1 MDLNKIDLN
10 KIIEDF
16 VKHCMY
22 NKKSTMEYYDEIKE
36 MRENTIPQFR
46 QVIDE
51 HFNRFCLNNGL
62 WNRLDFGKLDNC
74 GSENDEAKAL
84 IKLWTLGNT
93 NYKFK
98 NRYLNGLVD
107 WFLDKNINKEM
118 KDLPTL
124 DDWTMLNKK
133 GEEVKVGHLFYSK
146 IPPLY
151 LKLKDI
157 QKSEYSI
164 SPSDSLPQLI
174 KYFPMFIKIGKS
186 IQFNVKGF
194 QMNETLWL
202 LVGMAI
208 VYVKLNPQSTFRGL
222 IKLLRAFIQLNITS
236 ICLESDASKEYNLV
250 TFLKTGGDNSDGGYN
265 YRYKCA
271 EKYFTNYKKIGKTEY
286 KTENGKS
293 YILTEYANHEEYLNK
308 WNELEEEFKK
318 NSLTKELI
326 VKWFDSQLL
335 TRSTCLVGCI
345 LIVLMEGKTIE
356 FIKDEMPDWKAIG
369 LGTIDGTYVPK
380 EALNIP
386 KDIPKDWKLVDVLST
401 IAYYISTLKK

>member
-1 MDLNKIDLN
+1 MDLNKLV
-10 KIIEDF
+10 EDF

-46 QVIDE
+46 KIVEE
-51 HFNRFCLNNGL
+51 HFSRFCLNNGL
-62 WNRLDFGKLDNC
+62 WNRLDFPEIDKEIN
-74 GSENDEAKAL
+74 NDETKAL

-118 KDLPTL
+118 KDIKTI
-124 DDWTMLNKK
+124 DEWTMMNKK
-133 GEEVKVGHLFYSK
+133 GEEIKVGQLFYSK
-146 IPPLY
+146 VPPLY

-157 QKSEYSI
+157 QKDKYSI
-164 SPSDSLPQLI
+164 TPSDKLI
-174 KYFPMFIKIGKS
+174 KYFPTFVKIGKS

-194 QMNETLWL
+194 SMNETLWL
-202 LVGMAI
+202 LMGMAI
-208 VYVKLNPQSTFRGL
+208 VYVKLNFDFKDGKFKDL
-222 IKLLRAFIQLNITS
+222 INMIRVFVQLNITS
-236 ICLESDASKEYNLV
+236 ICLEANAPKEPNGQFYNLI
-250 TFLKTGGDNSDGGYN
+250 TFLKTEGGYN

-271 EKYFTNYKKIGKTEY
+271 EKYFKEYKKIGQTDY
-286 KTENGKS
+286 KIENGKAF
-293 YILTEYANHEEYLNK
+293 ILTEYSSIEEYLNK
-308 WNELEEEFKK
+308 WNELEEEFRK
-318 NSLTKELI
+318 NKLTKELI

-345 LIVLMEGKTIE
+345 LIVLMESKIIE
-356 FIKDEMPDWKAIG
+356 FNKDEMPDWKSIAVG
-369 LGTIDGTYVPK
+369 NFDDTYIPK
-380 EALNIP
+380 EDLSIP
-386 KDIPKDWKLVDVLST
+386 VDVPEDWKLVDVLSI

>member
-1 MDLNKIDLN
+1 MDLNKLV
-10 KIIEDF
+10 EDF

-46 QVIDE
+46 KIVEE
-51 HFNRFCLNNGL
+51 HFSRFCLNNGL
-62 WNRLDFGKLDNC
+62 WNRLDFPEIDKEIN
-74 GSENDEAKAL
+74 NDETKAL

-118 KDLPTL
+118 KDISTI
-124 DDWTMLNKK
+124 DDWTMMNKK
-133 GEEVKVGHLFYSK
+133 GEEIKVGQLFYSK

-151 LKLKDI
+151 LKLKEI
-157 QKSEYSI
+157 QKDKYTI
-164 SPSDSLPQLI
+164 TPSDKLI
-174 KYFPMFIKIGKS
+174 KYFPTFVRIGKS

-194 QMNETLWL
+194 PMNETLWL

-208 VYVKLNPQSTFRGL
+208 VYVKLNPQSTFKGL
-222 IKLLRAFIQLNITS
+222 VKLLRAFIQLNITS
-236 ICLESDASKEYNLV
+236 ICLESDASKEYNLI
-250 TFLKTGGDNSDGGYN
+250 TFLKTEKDNYN

-271 EKYFTNYKKIGKTEY
+271 EKYFTNYKKIGKTDY
-286 KTENGKS
+286 KVENGKAF
-293 YILTEYANHEEYLNK
+293 ILTEYTNHEEYLNK
-308 WNELEEEFKK
+308 WNELEDMFKDK
-318 NSLTKELI
+318 GLTKELI

-335 TRSTCLVGCI
+335 TRSTCLIGCI
-345 LIVLMEGKTIE
+345 LIILMENGRIE

-369 LGTIDGTYVPK
+369 LGTIDGTYVVK

-386 KDIPKDWKLVDVLST
+386 VDIPKDWKLVDVLST

>member
-1 MDLNKIDLN
+1 MDKFDLNKIDLN

-46 QVIDE
+46 QVVDE
-51 HFNRFCLNNGL
+51 QFNRFCLNNGL
-62 WNRLDFGKLDNC
+62 WNRLNFGEIDK
-74 GSENDEAKAL
+74 SSNDEAKAL

-98 NRYLNGLVD
+98 NRYLNGLID
-107 WFLDKNINKEM
+107 WFLDKNINIEM
-118 KDLPTL
+118 KDLPMI
-124 DDWTMLNKK
+124 DEWTMLNKK
-133 GEEVKVGHLFYSK
+133 NEEVKVGHLFYSK
-146 IPPLY
+146 VPPLY
-151 LKLKDI
+151 LKLKDV
-157 QKSEYSI
+157 QKDKYSI
-164 SPSDSLPQLI
+164 TPSNKLI
-174 KYFPMFIKIGKS
+174 KYFPDFIKIGKS

-202 LVGMAI
+202 LVGIAI
-208 VYVKLNPQSTFRGL
+208 VYVKLNPQSTFKGL
-222 IKLLRAFIQLNITS
+222 VNLLRAFIQLNITS
-236 ICLESDASKEYNLV
+236 ICLESDASKEYNLI
-250 TFLKTGGDNSDGGYN
+250 TFLKTEKDNYN

-271 EKYFTNYKKIGKTEY
+271 EKYFEKYKKIGKTDY
-286 KTENGKS
+286 KVENGKTF
-293 YILTEYANHEEYLNK
+293 ILTEYANHEEYLNK
-308 WNELEEEFKK
+308 WNELESMYKDK
-318 NSLTKELI
+318 GLTKELI

-345 LIVLMEGKTIE
+345 LIILMENKTIE

-369 LGTIDGTYVPK
+369 LGTIDGTYVVK
-380 EALNIP
+380 ESLNAIL
-386 KDIPKDWKLVDVLST
+386 KNMDIPKDWKLVDVLST

>member
-1 MDLNKIDLN
+1 MDLNKLV
-10 KIIEDF
+10 EDF

-36 MRENTIPQFR
+36 MREYTVPQFR
-46 QVIDE
+46 QVVDE
-51 HFNRFCLNNGL
+51 QFNRFCLNNGL
-62 WNRLDFGKLDNC
+62 WNRLDFGKN
-74 GSENDEAKAL
+74 ENDEAKAL

-93 NYKFK
+93 DYKFK

-107 WFLDKNINKEM
+107 WFLDKNINMEM
-118 KDLPTL
+118 NDLPTL
-124 DDWTMLNKK
+124 DEWTMLNKK
-133 GEEVKVGHLFYSK
+133 DEEVKVAHHFYSK

-151 LKLKDI
+151 LKLKNV
-157 QKSEYSI
+157 QKDKYSI
-164 SPSDSLPQLI
+164 TPSDKLI
-174 KYFPMFIKIGKS
+174 KWISDFIKIGKS

-208 VYVKLNPQSTFRGL
+208 VYVKLNPQSTFKGL

-236 ICLESDASKEYNLV
+236 ICLESDDSKEYNLI
-250 TFLKTGGDNSDGGYN
+250 TFLKTGGEEYN

-271 EKYFTNYKKIGKTEY
+271 EKYFGNYKKIGKTDY
-286 KTENGKS
+286 KVENGKTF
-293 YILTEYANHEEYLNK
+293 ILTEYNNHEEYLSK
-308 WNELEEEFKK
+308 WNELENMFKDK
-318 NSLTKELI
+318 GLTKELI

-335 TRSTCLVGCI
+335 TRSTCLIGCI
-345 LIVLMEGKTIE
+345 LIVLMENGTIE

-369 LGTIDGTYVPK
+369 LGTIDGTYVVK

>member
-1 MDLNKIDLN
+1 MDKFDLNKLV
-10 KIIEDF
+10 EDF

-46 QVIDE
+46 QVVDE
-51 HFNRFCLNNGL
+51 QFNRFCLNNGV
-62 WNRLDFGKLDNC
+62 WTRLDFGEIDK
-74 GSENDEAKAL
+74 SSNDEAKAL

-107 WFLDKNINKEM
+107 WFLNKNINVEM

-124 DDWTMLNKK
+124 DKWTMLNKK
-133 GEEVKVGHLFYSK
+133 DEEVKVGHLFYSK

-151 LKLKDI
+151 LKLKNI
-157 QKSEYSI
+157 QKDKYSI
-164 SPSDSLPQLI
+164 TPSDKLA
-174 KYFPMFIKIGKS
+174 KYLTTFVKIGKS

-202 LVGMAI
+202 LIGMAI
-208 VYVKLNPQSTFRGL
+208 VYVKLNPQNTFKEL

-236 ICLESDASKEYNLV
+236 ICLESDASKEYNLI
-250 TFLKTGGDNSDGGYN
+250 TFLKTEKDNYN

-271 EKYFTNYKKIGKTEY
+271 EKYFTNYKKIGQTDY
-286 KTENGKS
+286 KVENGKTF
-293 YILTEYANHEEYLNK
+293 ILTEYTNYEEYLNK
-308 WNELEEEFKK
+308 WNELEDMYKDK
-318 NSLTKELI
+318 GLTKELI

-345 LIVLMEGKTIE
+345 LIVLMENKTIE

-369 LGTIDGTYVPK
+369 LGNIDGTYVVK
-380 EALNIP
+380 ESMNDILKNM
-386 KDIPKDWKLVDVLST
+386 DIPKDWKLVDVLST
-401 IAYYISTLKK
+401 IAYYISALKK

>member
-1 MDLNKIDLN
+1 MDKFDLNKLV
-10 KIIEDF
+10 EDF

-46 QVIDE
+46 QVVDE
-51 HFNRFCLNNGL
+51 QFNRFCLNNGL
-62 WNRLDFGKLDNC
+62 WNRLDFGEFDKSN
-74 GSENDEAKAL
+74 NDEAKAL

-107 WFLDKNINKEM
+107 WLLDKNINVEM
-118 KDLPTL
+118 RDLPTL
-124 DDWTMLNKK
+124 DEWTMLNKK
-133 GEEVKVGHLFYSK
+133 DEEVKVGHLFYSK

-157 QKSEYSI
+157 QKDKYSI
-164 SPSDSLPQLI
+164 TPSDKLV
-174 KYFPMFIKIGKS
+174 KYFTTFVKIGKS

-208 VYVKLNPQSTFRGL
+208 VYVKLNHQNTFKEL
-222 IKLLRAFIQLNITS
+222 IKLLRVFIQLNITS
-236 ICLESDASKEYNLV
+236 ICLESDASKEYNLI
-250 TFLKTGGDNSDGGYN
+250 TFLKTGGDNSDEGYN

-271 EKYFTNYKKIGKTEY
+271 EKYFENYKKIGQTDY
-286 KTENGKS
+286 KIENGKS
-293 YILTEYANHEEYLNK
+293 YILTEYTNHEEYLSK
-308 WNELEEEFKK
+308 WNELESMYKDK
-318 NSLTKELI
+318 GLTKELI

-345 LIVLMEGKTIE
+345 LIVLMENKTIE

-369 LGTIDGTYVPK
+369 LGTIDGTYVVK
-380 EALNIP
+380 EALNAIL
-386 KDIPKDWKLVDVLST
+386 KNMDIPKDWKLVDVLST

>member
-1 MDLNKIDLN
+1 MDKFDLNKLV
-10 KIIEDF
+10 EDF

-46 QVIDE
+46 QVVDE
-51 HFNRFCLNNGL
+51 QFNRFCLNNGL
-62 WNRLDFGKLDNC
+62 WNRLDFGEFDKSN
-74 GSENDEAKAL
+74 NDEAKAL

-107 WFLDKNINKEM
+107 WLLDKNINVEM
-118 KDLPTL
+118 RDLPTL
-124 DDWTMLNKK
+124 DEWTMLNKK
-133 GEEVKVGHLFYSK
+133 DEEVKVGHLFYSK

-157 QKSEYSI
+157 QKDKYSI
-164 SPSDSLPQLI
+164 TPSDKLV
-174 KYFPMFIKIGKS
+174 KYFTTFVKIGKS

-202 LVGMAI
+202 LMGMAI
-208 VYVKLNPQSTFRGL
+208 VYVKLHPQDTFKGL

-236 ICLESDASKEYNLV
+236 ICLESDASKEYNLI
-250 TFLKTGGDNSDGGYN
+250 TFLKTEKDNYN

-271 EKYFTNYKKIGKTEY
+271 EKYFTNYKKIGQTDY
-286 KTENGKS
+286 KIENGKS
-293 YILTEYANHEEYLNK
+293 YILTEYTNHEDYLNK
-308 WNELEEEFKK
+308 WNELENMFNDKG
-318 NSLTKELI
+318 LTKELI

-345 LIVLMEGKTIE
+345 LIVLMENGTIE
-356 FIKDEMPDWKAIG
+356 FTKDEMPDWKAIG
-369 LGTIDGTYVPK
+369 LGNIDETYVVK
-380 EALNIP
+380 ESLNDIL
-386 KDIPKDWKLVDVLST
+386 KNVDIPNNWKLVDVLST